1 MVKEWSCPAQR
12 KTWWP
17 SGLFFSFGFDK
28 GQFWERRGIVLSE
41 RWTPGP
47 NRVKSGP
54 GKWTRSRDETH
65 NWRRLRRPWR
75 GVSVWRDLSWRGL
88 QASPGA
94 GVHARMLEVDGCG
107 VDRRFDSEMLVDDQT
122 PTNTPQQGNLRDG
135 SGQARWAETSHSH
148 WFPCC
153 LPLFPRQLSSLPLL
167 YGSLKYSMIHD
178 ESDLFTQML

>member
-54 GKWTRSRDETH
+54 GKWTRSRDEAH
-65 NWRRLRRPWR
+65 NRRRLRRTWR

-122 PTNTPQQGNLRDG
+122 PKNTPQQGNLRDG

-153 LPLFPRQLSSLPLL
+153 LPLFPRQLSSQ
-167 YGSLKYSMIHD
+167 
-178 ESDLFTQML
+178 T